1 VWAWHI
7 DRPPTETVPDVAPA
21 PSDLLALGEHHA
33 LSILDEHGKLSAVPL
48 VEAGDRWQRAVAGS
62 GAADALVRFIAET
75 PGRSRRGR
83 FSVVSWAAS
92 SPSGYLSRAE
102 RPITVDQTNES
113 VIVGEQAVV
122 KWATHLE
129 PGPHPAPGRI
139 STLTSAGFAAMPT
152 PWGLVTWAPDDGP
165 ETLVATV
172 TGYLPGAVDGWT
184 WAVELFLTAAATGDL
199 AAVTETG
206 RALGEVVADLHTSL
220 CATVTRST
228 SEDARRWRDN
238 AFGTLA
244 EARTLAGPANAAL
257 LAEHAGHM
265 AAILE
270 GLSDLVDVPIL
281 DAHGD
286 LHVGQVLRAGDRLV
300 ITDFD
305 GNPVLAPAERV
316 LPAPAAVDVAGIL
329 QSLSHVAIVC
339 ARRGKVDPGRLHAVD
354 EASRAA
360 LLEAYVRSL
369 RRAGHADLHADAAL
383 PALRLQ
389 QVLREIVYAARHLPR
404 WMYVPDAALPALIDE
419 MNR

>member
-1 VWAWHI
+1 M
-7 DRPPTETVPDVAPA
+7 PDVPRA
-21 PSDLLALGEHHA
+21 PSDLLTLGERHA
-33 LSILDEHGKLSAVPL
+33 LSITERHGKLSAVPL
-48 VEAGDRWQRAVAGS
+48 VAAGGGWQRAVAGS
-62 GAADALVRFIAET
+62 GAADALVRFLAET
-75 PGRSRRGR
+75 PGRSCHGR
-83 FSVVSWAAS
+83 FSVVSWTAS
-92 SPSGYLSRAE
+92 SPSGNLSRAE

-139 STLTSAGFAAMPT
+139 STLTAAGFAAMPT
-152 PWGLVTWAPDDGP
+152 PWGLVTWAAEDGP

-184 WAVELFLTAAATGDL
+184 WAVELFLAAATSGDL
-199 AAVTETG
+199 SAVTETCT
-206 RALGEVVADLHTSL
+206 ALGEVVADMHTSL
-220 CATVTRST
+220 RATVTRST
-228 SEDARRWRDN
+228 PEDARRWRDN
-238 AFGTLA
+238 AFDTLA
-244 EARTLAGPANAAL
+244 DARMLAGPANAAL
-257 LAEHAGHM
+257 LTEHAGDI
-265 AAILE
+265 AAVLE

-316 LPAPAAVDVAGIL
+316 LPVPAAVDVAGIL

-339 ARRGKVDPGRLHAVD
+339 AKRGGVAPGLLRAVD
-354 EASRAA
+354 EASRSA
-360 LLEAYVRSL
+360 LSDAYVDSL
-369 RRAGHADLHADAAL
+369 RRSGHADLHAEAAL

-404 WMYVPDAALPALIDE
+404 WMYVPDAALPALINE
-419 MNR
+419 TT